1 VRALRAE
8 RPSPW
13 PSPRGRGNKT
23 HNTFNTLMSHTIS
36 APQLRAQV
44 ATVLRAAGSSPEEA
58 ATVAA
63 NLVLANL
70 SGHDSHGVGML
81 PRYVDAVL
89 EGGLKPNSS
98 VRVVL
103 DTGSLL
109 TLDGQRGYG
118 QVVGEQAMALGISRA
133 QTHGSCIMALGNAH
147 HLGRIGHF
155 AEMAVDQG
163 LVSLHFVNVLSR
175 PVVAPFG
182 GGDGR
187 FGTNPCC
194 IGVPLKGREPFVLD
208 FATSRVAQGKMRVA
222 HNKGIQVEPGTLI
235 DEHGNPTTDPGVVVV
250 PQSNGLFGALLTFG
264 EHKGYGM
271 AVACEL
277 LGGAL
282 TGGGTWH
289 KATDPAV
296 RAVVNGMLTI
306 LIDPAKLGTQAAFEQ
321 EAVAFVDWLQ
331 AGPAAPGFDA
341 VQIAG
346 DPERATRAQ
355 REVNGI
361 AVDDQTWQEMVA
373 AGRKVGATLQ
383 D

>member
-1 VRALRAE
+1 MM
-8 RPSPW
+8 P
-13 PSPRGRGNKT
+13 KT
-23 HNTFNTLMSHTIS
+23 FQ
-36 APQLRAQV
+36 AADLRAQV
-44 ATVLRAAGSSPEEA
+44 ATVLIAAGSSPEEA
-58 ATVAA
+58 NTVAA
-63 NLVLANL
+63 NLVMANL

-98 VRVVL
+98 VKTVL

-118 QVVGEQAMALGISRA
+118 QIVGEQAMALGIARA
-133 QTHGSCIMALGNAH
+133 QAHGSCIMTLANAH

-155 AEMAVDQG
+155 AEMAVALG

-182 GGDGR
+182 GADGR
-187 FGTNPCC
+187 YGTNPCC
-194 IGVPLKGREPFVLD
+194 IGVPLNGRDPFVLD

-222 HNKGIQVEPGTLI
+222 HNEGRRVEPGTLI
-235 DEHGNPTTDPGVVVV
+235 DEQGRPTTDPGVVVV
-250 PQSNGLFGALLTFG
+250 PQSNGLFGALMAFG

-282 TGGGTWH
+282 TGSGTWH
-289 KATDPAV
+289 KPTDPAV
-296 RAVVNGMLTI
+296 RAVTNGMLTI
-306 LIDPAKLGTQAAFEQ
+306 LIDPTKLGTQAAFEH
-321 EAVAFVDWLQ
+321 EALAFVDWLQ
-331 AGPAAPGFDA
+331 AGPVAPGFEA

-346 DPERATRAQ
+346 DPERAFRTQ
-355 REVNGI
+355 RELTGI
-361 AVDDQTWQEMVA
+361 AVDTQTWQEIVA
-373 AGRKVGATLQ
+373 AGAKVGVRLQ
-383 D
+383 TD

>member
-1 VRALRAE
+1 MNKVLS
-8 RPSPW
+8 SPE
-13 PSPRGRGNKT
+13 
-23 HNTFNTLMSHTIS
+23 FI
-36 APQLRAQV
+36 AQV
-44 ATVLRAAGSSPEEA
+44 ASILIAASSTPSEA
-58 ATVAA
+58 NTVAG
-63 NLVLANL
+63 NLVMANL

-118 QVVGEQAMALGISRA
+118 QIVGEQAMALGIVRA
-133 QTHGSCIMALGNAH
+133 QTHGSCIMTLTNAH

-155 AEMAVDQG
+155 AEMAVAQG

-182 GGDGR
+182 GADGR
-187 FGTNPCC
+187 YGTNPCC

-222 HNKGIQVEPGTLI
+222 YNEGRRAEPGTLI
-235 DEHGNPTTDPGVVVV
+235 DEDGRPTTDPGVVVV
-250 PQSNGLFGALLTFG
+250 PQSRGLFGALLAFG
-264 EHKGYGM
+264 EHKGYGL

-289 KATDPAV
+289 QPTDPAV
-296 RAVVNGMLTI
+296 RAIINGMLTI
-306 LIDPAKLGTQAAFEQ
+306 LIDPARLGTQTSFEE
-321 EAVAFVDWLQ
+321 EALAFVDWLQ
-331 AGPAAPGFDA
+331 AGPVAPGFDA
-341 VQIAG
+341 VQVAG
-346 DPERATRAQ
+346 DPERAYRKQ
-355 REVNGI
+355 RQTEGI
-361 AVDDQTWQEMVA
+361 AVDAQTWQEIVA
-373 AGRKVGATLQ
+373 AGHKVGITLPG
-383 D
+383 